1 MGNRYYIIP
10 LCSVN
15 VNYEYII
22 VFGGEYKWQT
32 QDKI

>member
-10 LCSVN
+10 LCSAN
-15 VNYEYII
+15 VNYEYI